1 MIWMGEIHIEVHYLF
16 HFLDYCAINISWQFC
31 QKFRQVQYYF
41 CPVIKVTLVM
51 IICGVRL
58 HLYQF
63 FFVLCRGTKSHIS
76 RKMPQKNC
84 GHFNVIYMV
93 MYFYSRATITKAFL
107 NCRIE
112 IHQGTATFKSYFF
125 LLLFLAFLMNLFST
139 QSKIFLR
146 SYSTYNVNQYVK
158 SI

>member
-16 HFLDYCAINISWQFC
+16 HFLDYCAINIFWQFC

-51 IICGVRL
+51 FICGVRL

-63 FFVLCRGTKSHIS
+63 FFCSLQRNKKSHF
-76 RKMPQKNC
+76 KKNATKNC
-84 GHFNVIYMV
+84 GHFNVILLV

-107 NCRIE
+107 NCRVE

-125 LLLFLAFLMNLFST
+125 LLLFLAYLMNLFST
-139 QSKIFLR
+139 QSKKFLF
-146 SYSTYNVNQYVK
+146 YL
-158 SI
+158 